1 MWLVALPAIALL
13 GMVPLVVSKLRAYSN
28 RSHTRYERLDDAAD
42 AADAGDVES
51 ATEGVGMVEQ
61 EEQPVCDVLEWLD
74 DARDRID
81 LVGSPTVDVVPIGA
95 ATRATRVL
103 FKLKDAEYE
112 LWLDGPAYMHPVPR
126 LRSLAW
132 DAKDA
137 GIACERTALGL
148 EKAIADS
155 FRPRS

>member
-42 AADAGDVES
+42 AGDVES
-51 ATEGVGMVEQ
+51 ATEGVGMGEQ

-103 FKLKDAEYE
+103 FNLKDAEYE